1 LKSATRPR
9 SPFSIFNFQFSILLL
24 ASIALLF
31 ACHKNEPTRHNVL
44 LITLDTFRADRL
56 GAATPNLSKLAN
68 ESVRFA
74 NAESPVPLTMPAHAS
89 LLSGEL
95 PVRHGVR
102 NNGVAPFPADRETL
116 ATLLSRGG
124 YRTGAF
130 VSAFVLDHRFGLN
143 RGFDTYDDAIV
154 RDPNATSSFD
164 AERRGG
170 DTVDRALAW
179 LRSSGDGRPFFA
191 WVHLYDAHAPYA
203 PPAPL
208 PPTYDGEVRYVDAQV
223 GRLLGAMDRANT
235 IVVVAGDHGESL
247 GEHGELTH
255 GLFLYEPTLHVPWII
270 AAPELK
276 ARGIAQ
282 PVSSVDLAP
291 TVAALAGMPF
301 KAADGRDLS
310 KALLGGDEPAQADLY
325 SETEYPAIFGW
336 SDLAAMRRGAMKL
349 ISSPKPELYDVA
361 RDPLESRNI
370 LDDERRSYR
379 DLSARLEKVRAT
391 AAPPPAPS
399 ALDAEARAKLA
410 SLGYVAPPAL
420 ATPASGPRAAP
431 SERAALFFVFEQAT
445 WATNQGRVADAIAML
460 RPIVE
465 KDPRNPV
472 FRGSLARALRQQ
484 GDLGSAI
491 QLYQEAIAI
500 NPDDPEV
507 WYNLAVT
514 LQEAGRAKEGGIAV
528 REAVRRDPHR
538 PEGHNALGIAYL
550 AEGNLVAAEAE
561 FAKAIEIDPR
571 DARAFNNLGNVLRA
585 AGKVDD
591 AATAYGQALAVS
603 PDYVDALNGLGV
615 LEVQRDR
622 PRVALEHFDRAL
634 RLAPRFYEAQLN
646 RGIAL
651 QLAGEKTE
659 AARQFRNLLAE
670 LPKGAAFDAQRSA
683 ARQLLS
689 AIERQRG

>member
-1 LKSATRPR
+1 MKRCALL
-9 SPFSIFNFQFSILLL
+9 IILLC
-24 ASIALLF
+24 A
-31 ACHKNEPTRHNVL
+31 ACGHREAKRYNVL

-56 GAATPNLSKLAN
+56 GAQTPNLQTLA
-68 ESVRFA
+68 SDGVRFA

-102 NNGVAPFPADRETL
+102 NNGVAPFPADKETL
-116 ATLLSRGG
+116 ATLLARNG

-179 LRSSGDGRPFFA
+179 LRNSGDGRPFFA

-223 GRLLGAMDRANT
+223 GRLLAAIDRANT
-235 IVVVAGDHGESL
+235 IVVVIGDHGESL

-255 GLFLYEPTLHVPWII
+255 GLLLYEPTLHVPWIV
-270 AAPELK
+270 AAPEVK
-276 ARGIAQ
+276 ARSVAE

-291 TVAALAGMPF
+291 TVAALAGVAF
-301 KAADGRDLS
+301 HTSDGRDLS
-310 KALLGGDEPAQADLY
+310 KTLLDGDEPPAADLY
-325 SETEYPAIFGW
+325 AETEYPAIFGW
-336 SDLAAMRRGAMKL
+336 SDLAAMRRGSMKL
-349 ISSPKPELYDVA
+349 IASPKPELYDVA
-361 RDPLESRNI
+361 RDPGETRNV
-370 LDDERRSYR
+370 LGDERRSYR
-379 DLSARLEKVRAT
+379 DLSARLDKVRAV
-391 AAPPPAPS
+391 AAPPSAPT

-420 ATPASGPRAAP
+420 ATTPATGPRAVPVEMAP
-431 SERAALFFVFEQAT
+431 LFRAFEEAT
-445 WATNQGRVADAIAML
+445 WATNQGRLADAVAML
-460 RPIVE
+460 RPLVE

-484 GDLGSAI
+484 GDLGGAI

-514 LQEAGRAKEGGIAV
+514 LQEAGRNKEGGIAV
-528 REAVRRDPHR
+528 REAVRRDPSR
-538 PEGHNALGIAYL
+538 PEAHNALGIAYSS
-550 AEGNLVAAEAE
+550 EGNLAAAEAE
-561 FAKAIEIDPR
+561 FGKAIEIDPR
-571 DARAFNNLGNVLRA
+571 DARAFNNLGNIHRA
-585 AGKVDD
+585 RGRIDD
-591 AATAYGQALAVS
+591 AAKAYEQALALS

-615 LEVQRDR
+615 VEVQRDR
-622 PRVALEHFDRAL
+622 PRDALPHFDRAL
-634 RLAPRFYEAQLN
+634 RLAPHFHEAQLN

-651 QLAGEKTE
+651 QLAGEKAE
-659 AARQFRNLLAE
+659 AAKQFRALLAE
-670 LPKGAAFDAQRSA
+670 LPPGKAFEEQRAAAV
-683 ARQLLS
+683 QLL
-689 AIERQRG
+689 RGLDRK